1 MGDIAGYTDDEI
13 LTLWDTETD
22 MAKRD
27 LILKELQRPGRNL
40 FPSKAMSSW
49 EVEAGLYP
57 DSEDPRFIE
66 KLMQKQEF
74 LENFQESLGE
84 QQRRGENLCD
94 TEREFELTSVQRF
107 VSRFLSPQSPY
118 QSALLYHGVGVGKT
132 CAAIVTAEE
141 HLRANP
147 KDFVFIVAP
156 RNIQPGFRR
165 TIFDEESLV
174 IPKDRSQAN
183 TARGCTG
190 DSYLK
195 RTGTEYESDRP
206 LIMRRITQSINARYR
221 IMGYIQFWRYIQDV
235 LDSVTKT
242 ADPERTRQEE
252 VKALHRAFDGK
263 FLIIDEAHN
272 LRDVPGETEDDNL
285 DNPDMDND
293 ISESKAGKRLTPTL
307 VRMLSVVQGM
317 KMMLLS
323 GTPMYNSYK
332 EIVFLLN
339 LMLKNDKKAEL
350 TEREIFHSNGGFRK
364 GEEGSPSGAEVLGA
378 AASAYISF
386 MRGENPLTFPV
397 RLAPRGTPRLMAWP
411 TEDPE
416 GEPLPSTEEATTIRR
431 NTLMNMPFVPV
442 SFEGENRKIVKSIAT
457 SVIETSGGLGLRSI
471 DEMVQSGNWLF
482 PGNEDADPST
492 RIRDV
497 GFDTAFSE
505 TKAGIL
511 IQFAAREDPS
521 WLDKDRLKDF
531 SPKTHFI
538 INRIPKTK
546 GIVFIYSRFI
556 KSGALP
562 IALALEANGYSPAGA
577 GKPLLTNANLGKLG
591 RQCAMCEIREK
602 AHAGRTHPFVPAKYI
617 LLTGQIGLSP
627 NNAASI
633 KAARSKENMYGKDVK
648 VVIGSQ
654 VASEGIDLRF
664 VREIYVFDSWFH
676 LNKMEQVLGRGVRT
690 CSHSLLKPIERN
702 CTIHLLVNTYGEE
715 PVETADLY
723 MYRIA
728 MNKAIQM
735 GRVTR
740 VLKENA
746 LDCNLN
752 LGVNYVNDLD
762 PIERLEDSQRY
773 IRGIEDKDPEQKKP
787 IQINDTSYT
796 SICDWMECPYT
807 CAKPIDLKAI
817 LEKKK
822 DIDMS
827 TYDEYAMRWRE
838 SQIKDLMKYVF
849 EEERQPSIKEE
860 ALVDT
865 FLEAGIPFIAVQTLI
880 RNVVDNKSFRLV
892 INNQEGYI
900 TRRNTYFLFQPIRLA
915 DVRIPLAL
923 RVADVPVG
931 RDEYTP
937 MKYKYAP
944 EAKPKAAEAK
954 PKAAD
959 AKPKAAEA
967 EPNAAEEQEEQ
978 AEPPAGLAEAYWK
991 ACVTWARQIRD
1002 GSSPLDIP
1010 PEMIDILK
1018 RRYTGDAFKREFSVI
1033 SMISWMFE
1041 NIRNSSEAEKEK
1053 YLGVLADTFTEII
1066 WDESLNSQEQI
1077 ELFYKLSGEE
1087 LDSATREQRVV
1098 SEGTQVFRY
1107 VNVTTGAIEY
1117 MCGKAEPCAPIIVR
1131 KFETDKT
1138 DPVNVAEANRETT
1151 GPIYG
1156 FIVPKLGTG
1165 KVVLKTND
1173 SPVNKGKNPEKGKE
1187 CENVSTMSGHKDQ
1200 LRMIREM
1207 VVALGYPEFLLT
1219 DAVLNEKE
1227 DRAKAK
1233 VAEKGG
1239 KKKKEEDGLTP
1250 MEREEKKM
1258 QEKLFKDVRKFQNV
1272 IKACALKNIMLRMV
1286 DKLERGKQRLR
1297 YFYRPVLAIK
1307 TRHRLK

>member
-13 LTLWDTETD
+13 MTIWEKETD
-22 MAKRD
+22 MTKREA
-27 LILKELQRPGRNL
+27 ILAELQQREL

-49 EVEAGLYP
+49 ELEAGLYP

-74 LENFQESLGE
+74 IENLQESLGS
-84 QQRRGENLCD
+84 QQRRGDNLCD

-107 VSRFLSPQSPY
+107 ISRFLSPQSPY

-132 CAAIVTAEE
+132 CAAVVTAEE

-147 KDFVFIVAP
+147 TDFVFIVAP

-165 TIFDEESLV
+165 TIFDEETLV

-339 LMLKNDKKAEL
+339 LMLKNDKKAEIS
-350 TEREIFHSNGGFRK
+350 EREIFISAGGFREGK
-364 GEEGSPSGAEVLGA
+364 DGSPSGAEVLGA

-397 RLAPRGTPRLMAWP
+397 RLAPRGTPRLTAWP

-416 GEPLPSTEEATTIRR
+416 GEPLPSSEEAVTIRR
-431 NTLMNMPFVPV
+431 NTLMNLPFIPV

-457 SVIETSGGLGLRSI
+457 SVIQTSGGLGLRSI

-482 PGNEDADPST
+482 PGSDDANPST

-505 TKAGIL
+505 TKAGMIL
-511 IQFAAREDPS
+511 QFAAREDPS
-521 WLDKDRLKDF
+521 WLSKEALKDF

-538 INRIPKTK
+538 LNRIPTTK

-591 RQCAMCEIREK
+591 RQCAMCEVREK
-602 AHAGRTHPFVPAKYI
+602 AHAGRTHAFVAAKYV

-627 NNAASI
+627 NNASSI

-690 CSHSLLKPIERN
+690 CSHSLLKPFERN

-723 MYRIA
+723 MYRVA

-762 PIERLEDSQRY
+762 PIEKLEDSQRY
-773 IRGIEDKDPEQKKP
+773 IRGIEDKDPEQRKP
-787 IQINDTSYT
+787 IPINDTSYT

-822 DIDMS
+822 DIDMT

-849 EEERQPSIKEE
+849 EQERQPSIKEE

-915 DVRIPLAL
+915 DVRVPLAL
-923 RVADVPVG
+923 RIADVPIG
-931 RDEYTP
+931 RDQYTP
-937 MKYKYAP
+937 MKYKYTPVAA
-944 EAKPKAAEAK
+944 AKPL
-954 PKAAD
+954 
-959 AKPKAAEA
+959 AEA
-967 EPNAAEEQEEQ
+967 EGEAA
-978 AEPPAGLAEAYWK
+978 PPSAATGGAEAYWN
-991 ACVTWARQIRD
+991 ACVTWAGQIRD
-1002 GSSPLDIP
+1002 GSSSLDIP
-1010 PEMIDILK
+1010 PEVIDILK
-1018 RRYTGDAFKREFSVI
+1018 RRYTGDGFKREFSVI

-1041 NIRNSSEAEKEK
+1041 NIRNSSNADKGQ
-1053 YLGVLADTFTEII
+1053 YLGILADIFTEII

-1077 ELFYKLSGEE
+1077 ELFYKISGEE
-1087 LDSATREQRVV
+1087 IDRATTEQKVV
-1098 SEGTQVFRY
+1098 SEETQVFRY

-1117 MCGKAEPCAPIIVR
+1117 MCGKAEPCTPIVVR

-1138 DPVNVAEANRETT
+1138 DPINVAEANRETT

-1156 FIVPKLGTG
+1156 FLIPKLGTG
-1165 KVVLKTND
+1165 KVVMKTND

-1200 LRMIREM
+1200 LRLMRDMIT
-1207 VVALGYPEFLLT
+1207 ALGYPPFLLT
-1219 DAVLNEKE
+1219 ETVLNEKE

-1239 KKKKEEDGLTP
+1239 KKKKEEDGLSP

-1286 DKLERGKQRLR
+1286 DKLERGKGRMR
-1297 YFYRPVLAIK
+1297 YFYRPILAIK